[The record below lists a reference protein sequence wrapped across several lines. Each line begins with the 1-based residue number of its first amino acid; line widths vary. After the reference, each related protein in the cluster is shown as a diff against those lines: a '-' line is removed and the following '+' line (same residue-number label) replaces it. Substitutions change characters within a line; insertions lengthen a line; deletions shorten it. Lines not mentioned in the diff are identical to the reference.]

1 MKTSEKL
8 FFVIL
13 LRYVSFFVIIFSSNS
28 MFLEN
33 IEQVSPTFYVKSE
46 TSDINAVA
54 LSLRQ
59 LNKLF
64 WFPCYL
70 EEAKINERK
79 YDKQF
84 CLRSNSETAIY
95 LAVTVCFWVLE
106 VVHSLDSLVSLLFL
120 NKFLW

>member
-1 MKTSEKL
+1 
-8 FFVIL
+8 
-13 LRYVSFFVIIFSSNS
+13 

-59 LNKLF
+59 LNKLV
-64 WFPCYL
+64 WFPCHL

-84 CLRSNSETAIY
+84 CLKSN
-95 LAVTVCFWVLE
+95 VCFWVLE
-106 VVHSLDSLVSLLFL
+106 VLFL
-120 NKFLW
+120 GLGSSPLSR

>member
-13 LRYVSFFVIIFSSNS
+13 LRYVSFFVIILSSNF

-33 IEQVSPTFYVKSE
+33 IEQVNPLFYVKSE
-46 TSDINAVA
+46 TSDINA

-59 LNKLF
+59 LNKLV
-64 WFPCYL
+64 WFPCHL

-84 CLRSNSETAIY
+84 CLKSSSETAIY

>member
-13 LRYVSFFVIIFSSNS
+13 LRYVSFFVIILSSNS

-59 LNKLF
+59 LNKLV
-64 WFPCYL
+64 WFLCHL

-84 CLRSNSETAIY
+84 CVKSN
-95 LAVTVCFWVLE
+95 VCFWVLE
-106 VVHSLDSLVSLLFL
+106 VLFL
-120 NKFLW
+120 GLESSP

>member
-1 MKTSEKL
+1 
-8 FFVIL
+8 
-13 LRYVSFFVIIFSSNS
+13 

-33 IEQVSPTFYVKSE
+33 IEQVSPTVYVKSE

-59 LNKLF
+59 LNKLV
-64 WFPCYL
+64 WFPCHL

-84 CLRSNSETAIY
+84 CVKSN
-95 LAVTVCFWVLE
+95 VCFWVLE
-106 VVHSLDSLVSLLFL
+106 VLFL
-120 NKFLW
+120 VLGSSPQSR

>member
-13 LRYVSFFVIIFSSNS
+13 LWYVSFFVIIFSSNS

-59 LNKLF
+59 LNKLV
-64 WFPCYL
+64 WFPCHL

-84 CLRSNSETAIY
+84 CLKSSSETAIDILGCY
-95 LAVTVCFWVLE
+95 CV
-106 VVHSLDSLVSLLFL
+106 FL
-120 NKFLW
+120 GLGSSP